1 MFPPNPSGGSS
12 ALFLGWFNSLT
23 DLQTAYPSADSGQY
37 AYVIVAGSPVIYTWS
52 ESSHLWVNSGLG
64 GIVTTVTQNG
74 TTESGDVTVSL
85 SKLGLVN
92 SDNLT
97 EGSTHL
103 FNRPANWAQ
112 TDVNN
117 PEYIKNKPDL
127 SKYLVK
133 LLSFNEHDF
142 VSITATGG
150 IQDSGYKVNDYGTS
164 YLDVWSAQKVREE
177 IDESVNEAIKVIG
190 TWNAAS
196 NTPDIANFPSLSVGY
211 AWVVSVSGTTTVG
224 DISSWNEGELAVYGH
239 AGWFKIGASSTITF
253 ANIQGNAIDNDSL
266 ADALNSKLGVTG
278 TAYDSTR
285 LGGVL
290 YSDYA
295 SKADLPIDGAGLTEN
310 EFGTWNVNV
319 DGVTIIINGNDQL
332 EVVASSGGSG
342 NVVGP
347 ASSGINNIVL
357 FGDTNG
363 EHVIDSH
370 VNFYEFATM
379 TDVFVSYPTIVANTA
394 VGNIDPGYK
403 MSGKSVQGVL
413 MDLFNADVVY
423 PAQIP
428 YYFGMFSNP
437 STSSIVETDV
447 KALEQTLYETE
458 STKVFD
464 FGTLVTNVGYVGVSY
479 PLSYGIL
486 TGIEVA
492 AGLVAT
498 DLMSDFGTTIIEV
511 NNFDYI
517 VYVYK
522 YLSNIP
528 AGEYKMRFI
537 LGDD

>member
-1 MFPPNPSGGSS
+1 
-12 ALFLGWFNSLT
+12 
-23 DLQTAYPSADSGQY
+23 
-37 AYVIVAGSPVIYTWS
+37 
-52 ESSHLWVNSGLG
+52 
-64 GIVTTVTQNG
+64 
-74 TTESGDVTVSL
+74 
-85 SKLGLVN
+85 
-92 SDNLT
+92 
-97 EGSTHL
+97 
-103 FNRPANWAQ
+103 
-112 TDVNN
+112 
-117 PEYIKNKPDL
+117 
-127 SKYLVK
+127 
-133 LLSFNEHDF
+133 
-142 VSITATGG
+142 
-150 IQDSGYKVNDYGTS
+150 
-164 YLDVWSAQKVREE
+164 
-177 IDESVNEAIKVIG
+177 
-190 TWNAAS
+190 
-196 NTPDIANFPSLSVGY
+196 
-211 AWVVSVSGTTTVG
+211 
-224 DISSWNEGELAVYGH
+224 
-239 AGWFKIGASSTITF
+239 
-253 ANIQGNAIDNDSL
+253 
-266 ADALNSKLGVTG
+266 VTG
-278 TAYDSTR
+278 PVYDSTR